1 MLKSALLTALV
12 FFTALALSAQPTPS
26 NSPYQLDGKKVLHN
40 GRPIKTFEGI
50 YYLGPGTIAIKEGG
64 KWTFA
69 DTTGK
74 RLSKNKYTDVS
85 LIANGPVVIYND
97 KLMGF
102 ARRDGSIIID
112 AICSE
117 YKMVGKGYIRLG
129 QNNKVGL
136 IGPDGTLILVPK
148 YDGIGFVANGAMI
161 AVQQGCQTIYVDS
174 TGRQGAGAKI
184 PSRVGCRIGFVD
196 STGKEIVKPIFDD
209 YADAGTKGG
218 YVQVMLN
225 GKSGLINSLGE
236 EVLTPKYNWINQ
248 SATASGYMQ
257 VKLGDKM
264 GIIDT
269 TGHEII
275 TPEYESVFSLDG
287 DLFAIKQ
294 NEKWG
299 VIDING
305 NQKLPNEYETIATI
319 YGDRILV
326 KQNKKWGLVDTT
338 GKVIVEPKYDR
349 VDHTAFSKGMLPVRE
364 KRQLL
369 LVDLNGRELL
379 GDIGTQQVK
388 LNSGNTWERIGTEW
402 KLSGSATKYNY
413 DKMRWYSSSMSIA
426 YKDGKAGLVNAAGK
440 EITPFAYDTVR
451 YIAPNLACVV
461 AGKKNGLVNSTG
473 KLVLPVNY
481 YLISTIGNGYCAVCE
496 GEYLVGT
503 RPDGI
508 PTRYTVCHWG
518 FADSTGKMVI
528 TPNYDDF
535 EAFVKGYAP
544 ISLNKKQGLI
554 DSTGRVV
561 VEPRYDK
568 ITAFQGN
575 VAFVKVDGKWGV
587 IDRSGRELIE
597 PTFTTD
603 YRLELKTAAPQLKAS
618 YYPKFYKGY
627 ATVFNGRRWGLV
639 DSLGKK
645 VADVIYDEI
654 DILEEP
660 QKGIIALVKLKKKW
674 GAIDARGN
682 EVIKPKYLS
691 LYQFTEGL
699 ARAIKGPKYGYI
711 DATGNEVI
719 PESFDEAG
727 IFRNGW
733 AIVHIAYRYF
743 LVDTDGNPMDI
754 R

>member
-1 MLKSALLTALV
+1 MFKTALSSALALI
-12 FFTALALSAQPTPS
+12 AAISLSAQPPVS
-26 NSPYQLDGKKVLHN
+26 NSPYQLDGKKILHN

-50 YYLGPGTIAIKEGG
+50 YYLGPGTVALKEGG
-64 KWTFA
+64 KWYFA

-74 RLSKNKYTDVS
+74 KLSKQKYTDVS
-85 LIANGPVVIYND
+85 LIANGPVVTYND

-136 IGPDGTLILVPK
+136 ISPSGNLMLVPK
-148 YDGIGFVANGAMI
+148 YDGIEFVAGGTMI

-174 TGRQGAGAKI
+174 MGRQTIGAKI
-184 PSRVGCRIGFVD
+184 PSQINCRIGFVD
-196 STGKEIVKPIFDD
+196 STGAEIVKPIYND
-209 YADAGTKGG
+209 YADAGTRGG
-218 YVQVMLN
+218 FVQVMMN
-225 GKSGLINSLGE
+225 DKSGLINNRGE
-236 EVLTPKYNWINQ
+236 VILEPKYDWINQ
-248 SATASGYMQ
+248 SATATGLMQ

-264 GIIDT
+264 GLIDT
-269 TGHEII
+269 TGHEVI
-275 TPEYESVFSLDG
+275 TPEFESVFSLGG
-287 DLFAIKQ
+287 DLFATEQ
-294 NEKWG
+294 NDKWG

-305 NQKLPNEYETIATI
+305 NQKVPNEYETIATLVN
-319 YGDRILV
+319 DRILV
-326 KQNKKWGLVDTT
+326 KKDKKWGLLDTT
-338 GKVIVEPKYDR
+338 GKVVVELKYDK
-349 VDHTAFSKGMLPVRE
+349 VDHTAFVKGMLPVRE

-379 GDIGTQQVK
+379 GDIGTQANK
-388 LNSGNTWERIGTEW
+388 LSNGNVWERSGNEW
-402 KLSGSATKYNY
+402 KLTGAAKLFEF
-413 DKMRWYSSSMSIA
+413 DKMRWYSPTMSIA
-426 YKDGKAGLVNAAGK
+426 YKDGKAGLISPLGK
-440 EITPFAYDTVR
+440 ELTPFMYDTIR
-451 YIAPNLACVV
+451 YLSPNLACVV
-461 AGKKNGLVNSTG
+461 SGKKNGLVNSSG
-473 KLVLPVNY
+473 KIVLPATY

-496 GEYLVGT
+496 GEYQVGT
-503 RPDGI
+503 RNGL

-528 TPNYDDF
+528 APKYDDF
-535 EAFVKGYAP
+535 ESFLKGYAP
-544 ISLNKKQGLI
+544 ISQNKKTGLI
-554 DSTGRVV
+554 DSTGKVV
-561 VEPRYDK
+561 VEPKYDK

-575 VAFVKVDGKWGV
+575 VAFVKLDNKWGV

-597 PTFTTD
+597 PTFTSD
-603 YRLELKTAAPQLKAS
+603 YRLDLKTAAPQLKAG

-743 LVDTDGNPMDI
+743 LVDVDGNPMDI